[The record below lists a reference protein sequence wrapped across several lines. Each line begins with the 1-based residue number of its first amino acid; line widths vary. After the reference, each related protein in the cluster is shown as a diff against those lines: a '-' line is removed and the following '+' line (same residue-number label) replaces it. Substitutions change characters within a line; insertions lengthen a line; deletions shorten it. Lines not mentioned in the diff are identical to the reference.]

1 MTEVAVIKNIENIIT
16 EFDFFINMNLIPYC
30 ELVIMVL
37 GKKIIVRGKKTR
49 TEKRTSSMISFKNDY
64 SEGALPEIMEALVK
78 TNLEST
84 VGYGMD
90 EYCLQASE
98 KIKKRI
104 NRPDAEVHFL
114 VGGTQAN
121 QTCIS
126 AFLRSYEAVIGV
138 KTAHINV
145 HETGA
150 IEATGHKVVTVTGID
165 GKVTPQDIRAA
176 VEYHSDEHMV
186 KPKMVYV
193 SDSTEIGTIYYKKEL
208 EEISA
213 CCKELGL
220 YLYLDGA
227 RLGSALT
234 AEGNDLTIED
244 IANLTDAFYI
254 GGTKNGA
261 LFGEAVVLLNPELKR
276 EFRYS
281 IKQHGGMLAKGRL
294 LGIQFDCLFTDDLF
308 FKAAAHANRMAM
320 KLKKGL
326 SDWGVEFMADSVTNQ
341 QFPIFTNE
349 EIEALNREFLF
360 EYNDKIDAN
369 RTAIRFCTSWATRE
383 EDIQMLIEKV
393 KSIVR
398 R

>member
-1 MTEVAVIKNIENIIT
+1 
-16 EFDFFINMNLIPYC
+16 
-30 ELVIMVL
+30 
-37 GKKIIVRGKKTR
+37 
-49 TEKRTSSMISFKNDY
+49 MISFKNDY
-64 SEGALPEIMEALVK
+64 SEGALPEILEALVQS
-78 TNLEST
+78 NLEST

-90 EYCLQASE
+90 EYCARAAE

-150 IEATGHKVVTVTGID
+150 IEATGHKVIAVEGAD

-176 VEYHSDEHMV
+176 VAYHEDEHMV
-186 KPKMVYV
+186 KPRMVYI

-208 EEISA
+208 EELSS

-234 AEGNDLTIED
+234 AEGNDLTPED
-244 IANLTDAFYI
+244 IACLTDAFYI

-261 LFGEAVVLLNPELKR
+261 LFGEAVVLINPALQK

-294 LGIQFDCLFTDDLF
+294 LGIQFDRLFTDDLF
-308 FKAAAHANRMAM
+308 FQAAAHANRMAM
-320 KLKKGL
+320 KLKQGL
-326 SDWGVEFMADSVTNQ
+326 TEAGVPFLADSVTNQ
-341 QFPIFTNE
+341 QFLIFTENQTVE
-349 EIEALNREFLF
+349 LNREFLF
-360 EYNDKIDAN
+360 ERFGKTPEGNN
-369 RTAIRFCTSWATRE
+369 VLRFCTSWATKE
-383 EDIQMLIEKV
+383 ENVEHLINTVKAMLQ
-393 KSIVR
+393 
-398 R
+398 

>member
-1 MTEVAVIKNIENIIT
+1 
-16 EFDFFINMNLIPYC
+16 
-30 ELVIMVL
+30 
-37 GKKIIVRGKKTR
+37 
-49 TEKRTSSMISFKNDY
+49 MISFKNDY
-64 SEGALPEIMEALVK
+64 SEGALPEIMEALVQS
-78 TNLEST
+78 NLEST

-90 EYCLQASE
+90 EYCARAAE
-98 KIKKRI
+98 KIKKSI
-104 NRPDAEVHFL
+104 CQPDAEVHFL

-150 IEATGHKVVTVTGID
+150 IEATGHKVVAVEGKD

-176 VEYHSDEHMV
+176 VAYHEDEHMV

-208 EEISA
+208 EEISS
-213 CCKELGL
+213 CCRELGL

-234 AEGNDLTIED
+234 AEGNDLTLQD
-244 IANLTDAFYI
+244 IGALTDAFYI

-261 LFGEAVVLLNPELKR
+261 LFGEAVVLVNPELQR

-308 FKAAAHANRMAM
+308 LKAAAHANRMAM
-320 KLKKGL
+320 KLKKGFT
-326 SDWGVEFMADSVTNQ
+326 DCGVSFLADSVTNQ
-341 QFPIFTNE
+341 QFPVFTE
-349 EIEALNREFLF
+349 EQTEALNREFLF
-360 EYNDKIDAN
+360 ERNGKTEDNKN
-369 RTAIRFCTSWATRE
+369 VIRFCTSWATKE
-383 EDIQMLIEKV
+383 ENVEYLINTVKTMLQ
-393 KSIVR
+393 
-398 R
+398 

>member
-1 MTEVAVIKNIENIIT
+1 
-16 EFDFFINMNLIPYC
+16 
-30 ELVIMVL
+30 
-37 GKKIIVRGKKTR
+37 
-49 TEKRTSSMISFKNDY
+49 MISFKNDY
-64 SEGALPEIMEALVK
+64 SEGALPEIMETLIK

-84 VGYGMD
+84 VGYGLD
-90 EYCLQASE
+90 EYCASAAE

-104 NRPDAEVHFL
+104 RRPDAQVHFL

-126 AFLRSYEAVIGV
+126 AFLRTHEAVIGV

-150 IEATGHKVVTVTGID
+150 IETTGHKVVVVEGVD

-176 VEYHSDEHMV
+176 VDYHSDEHMV
-186 KPKMVYV
+186 KPKMVYI
-193 SDSTEIGTIYYKKEL
+193 SDSTEIGTIYYKKEM
-208 EEISA
+208 EAISA

-244 IANLTDAFYI
+244 IAALTDAFYI

-261 LFGEAVVLLNPELKR
+261 LFGEAVVILNPELQR
-276 EFRYS
+276 EFRYV

-294 LGIQFDCLFTDDLF
+294 LGIQFDCLFTDELF
-308 FKAAAHANRMAM
+308 FKAGAHANSMAM

-326 SDWGVEFMADSVTNQ
+326 ADCGVEFMADSVTNQ
-341 QFPIFTNE
+341 QFPIFTNA
-349 EIEALNREFLF
+349 EIEILSKEFLF
-360 EYNDKIDAN
+360 EYNDKVDEN
-369 RTAIRFCTSWATRE
+369 CTAIRFCTSWATKE
-383 EDIQMLIEKV
+383 EAVERLIAAV
-393 KSIVR
+393 KGFR
-398 R
+398 N

>member
-1 MTEVAVIKNIENIIT
+1 
-16 EFDFFINMNLIPYC
+16 
-30 ELVIMVL
+30 
-37 GKKIIVRGKKTR
+37 
-49 TEKRTSSMISFKNDY
+49 MISFKNDY
-64 SEGALPEIMEALVK
+64 SEGALPEILEVLVK

-90 EYCLQASE
+90 EYCARAAE

-104 NRPDAEVHFL
+104 NRPDAQVHFL

-126 AFLRSYEAVIGV
+126 AFLRSFEAVIGV

-150 IEATGHKVVTVTGID
+150 IEATGHKVVTVEGVD

-176 VEYHSDEHMV
+176 VEYHCDEHMV
-186 KPKMVYV
+186 KPKMVYI

-208 EEISA
+208 EEISV

-244 IANLTDAFYI
+244 IAALTDAFYI

-261 LFGEAVVLLNPELKR
+261 LFGEAVVLLNPELQQ

-294 LGIQFDCLFTDDLF
+294 LGIQFDRLFTDDLF
-308 FKAAAHANRMAM
+308 FKAAGHANRMAM
-320 KLKKGL
+320 ELKKGL
-326 SDWGVEFMADSVTNQ
+326 AACGVEFMADSVTNQ
-341 QFPIFTNE
+341 QFPIFTDE
-349 EIEALNREFLF
+349 EIAELNREFLF
-360 EYNDKIDAN
+360 EYNDRIDDN
-369 RTAIRFCTSWATRE
+369 RCAIRFCTSWATTKENVER
-383 EDIQMLIEKV
+383 LIEVV
-393 KSIVR
+393 KAIVKR
-398 R
+398 

>member
-1 MTEVAVIKNIENIIT
+1 
-16 EFDFFINMNLIPYC
+16 
-30 ELVIMVL
+30 
-37 GKKIIVRGKKTR
+37 
-49 TEKRTSSMISFKNDY
+49 MISFKNDY

-78 TNLEST
+78 SNLEST

-90 EYCLQASE
+90 EYCAKAAE

-104 NRPDAEVHFL
+104 NRPDAQVHFL

-150 IEATGHKVVTVTGID
+150 IEATGHKVVVVEGVD
-165 GKVTPQDIRAA
+165 GKVTPQEILAA
-176 VEYHSDEHMV
+176 VTYHEDEHMV
-186 KPKMVYV
+186 KPKMVYI

-244 IANLTDAFYI
+244 IAALTDAFYI

-261 LFGEAVVLLNPELKR
+261 LFGEAVVLLNPELKK

-281 IKQHGGMLAKGRL
+281 IKQHGGMLSKGRL
-294 LGIQFDCLFTDDLF
+294 LGIQFDTLFTDDLF
-308 FKAAAHANRMAM
+308 FKAASHANQMAM

-326 SDWGVEFMADSVTNQ
+326 ADCGVTFLADSVTNQ
-341 QFPIFTNE
+341 QFAIFTE
-349 EIEALNREFLF
+349 EQTQVLNREFLF
-360 EYNDKIDAN
+360 ERFGKTEDGKNV
-369 RTAIRFCTSWATRE
+369 IRFCTSWATKE
-383 EDIQMLIEKV
+383 ENVEQLVSTV
-393 KSIVR
+393 KAMR
-398 R
+398 Q

>member
-1 MTEVAVIKNIENIIT
+1 
-16 EFDFFINMNLIPYC
+16 
-30 ELVIMVL
+30 
-37 GKKIIVRGKKTR
+37 
-49 TEKRTSSMISFKNDY
+49 MISFKNDY

-78 TNLEST
+78 SNLEST

-90 EYCLQASE
+90 EYCAKAAE

-104 NRPDAEVHFL
+104 NRPNAQVHFL

-150 IEATGHKVVTVTGID
+150 IEATGHKVVAVEGAD

-176 VEYHSDEHMV
+176 VAYHEDEHMV
-186 KPKMVYV
+186 KPKMVYI

-208 EEISA
+208 EAISA

-244 IANLTDAFYI
+244 IVALTDAFYI

-261 LFGEAVVLLNPELKR
+261 LFGEAVVLNNPELQK

-308 FKAAAHANRMAM
+308 FKAAAHANQMAM

-326 SDWGVEFMADSVTNQ
+326 ADCGVAFMADSVTNQ
-341 QFPIFTNE
+341 QFPIFSE
-349 EIEALNREFLF
+349 EETLELGRKFLF
-360 EYNDKIDAN
+360 EHNGKTEDNKNI
-369 RTAIRFCTSWATRE
+369 IRFCTSWATKE
-383 EDIQMLIEKV
+383 ENVEQLINT
-393 KSIVR
+393 VR
-398 R
+398 AMRNC

>member
-1 MTEVAVIKNIENIIT
+1 
-16 EFDFFINMNLIPYC
+16 
-30 ELVIMVL
+30 
-37 GKKIIVRGKKTR
+37 
-49 TEKRTSSMISFKNDY
+49 MISFKNDY
-64 SEGALPEIMEALVK
+64 SEGALPEIMEALV
-78 TNLEST
+78 TSNLEQT
-84 VGYGMD
+84 VGYGLD
-90 EYCLQASE
+90 EYCVRAAE

-104 NRPDAEVHFL
+104 NRPDAQVHFL
-114 VGGTQAN
+114 VGGTQTN

-150 IEATGHKVVTVTGID
+150 IEATGHKVVAVEGAD
-165 GKVTPQDIRAA
+165 GKVTPEDIRAA

-186 KPKMVYV
+186 NPKMVYI
-193 SDSTEIGTIYYKKEL
+193 SDSTEIGTIYYKNEL

-244 IANLTDAFYI
+244 IAALTDAFYI

-261 LFGEAVVLLNPELKR
+261 LFGEAVVLLNPELQK

-308 FKAAAHANRMAM
+308 FKAAAHANQMAM
-320 KLKKGL
+320 ELKMGL
-326 SDWGVEFMADSVTNQ
+326 SKCGVEFMADSVTNQ
-341 QFPIFTNE
+341 QFPIFTKE
-349 EIEALNREFLF
+349 EIEELNKEFLF
-360 EYNDKIDAN
+360 EYSDKIDDN
-369 RTAIRFCTSWATRE
+369 RTAIRFCTSWATKKENVDR
-383 EDIQMLIEKV
+383 LIEVVEELK
-393 KSIVR
+393 K
-398 R
+398 